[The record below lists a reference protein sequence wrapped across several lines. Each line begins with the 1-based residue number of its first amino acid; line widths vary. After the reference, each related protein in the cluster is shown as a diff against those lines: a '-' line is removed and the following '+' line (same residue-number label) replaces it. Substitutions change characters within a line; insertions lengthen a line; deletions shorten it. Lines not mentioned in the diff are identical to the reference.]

1 MRDGFG
7 YIYTDLPNCAR
18 LLSTPE
24 VPKTPA
30 TKDKGV
36 RFQLFGF
43 ECSITRTPSSEPR
56 SDSSVHNPQPQ
67 NVPPKITAKVI
78 HDFCQSIQ
86 NPDCDD
92 SCLGILVDD
101 EKRKHRVSLA
111 TTALRN
117 HQPGKTI
124 PLDALLSSRFP
135 PPRSE
140 RLVLGV
146 KLASTVMQLHN
157 TGWLNEMWDKRD
169 IVFPV
174 DPTNS
179 DKASTERPA
188 VWRSFGSLP
197 PTSTCTPGSPRSIA
211 QCNKTLFSLGVVL
224 LELWF
229 WKSLE
234 ELERDALSSIPESSG
249 WASVERS
256 FETADRMVEKLHTDA
271 LPLYSGAVRQCIQG
285 LAYPQT
291 CLSKDDFKREV
302 YRMVVCPLEE
312 NMRLYLGSEPQEFS
326 QNPGYSRTPCF
337 AA

>member
-1 MRDGFG
+1 MRDGFK

-24 VPKTPA
+24 ALKTPA
-30 TKDKGV
+30 TKNKGMH
-36 RFQLFGF
+36 FQLLGF
-43 ECSITRTPSSEPR
+43 ECNITRTPSPEPR
-56 SDSSVHNPQPQ
+56 SASSLHNPQPQ
-67 NVPPKITAKVI
+67 NVPPKVAAKII

-86 NPDCDD
+86 NPDYDD

-101 EKRKHRVSLA
+101 EERKHRVSLA

-117 HQPGKTI
+117 HQPGRTI
-124 PLDALLSSRFP
+124 SLEALLSSRFP
-135 PPRSE
+135 LPRRE

-174 DPTNS
+174 DPTNP

-197 PTSTCTPGSPRSIA
+197 PTSACTPGSPRSIA

-229 WKSLE
+229 WKSLD
-234 ELERDALSSIPESSG
+234 ELERDALTSIPESSG
-249 WASVERS
+249 WTSVERS
-256 FETADRMVEKLHTDA
+256 FETANRMVEKLHTDA
-271 LPLYSGAVRQCIQG
+271 LQLYSDAVRRCIQG
-285 LAYPQT
+285 LDYPQT
-291 CLSKDDFKREV
+291 CLSKDDFKKEV
-302 YRMVVCPLEE
+302 YRKVVCPLEE
-312 NMRLYLGSEPQEFS
+312 NMRLFLGPELQEFS
-326 QNPGYSRTPCF
+326 QRSGHSRTLCF
-337 AA
+337 AV